1 MRGRGSWEAGR
12 RGRAAGQRGGYLLVG
27 EWAGQWIHVFLRPI
41 VLVAVFFSTPLA
53 AQQSSPL
60 PRFPASPQDTLL
72 RVYLMT
78 MGPGKQVWE
87 RFGHNAI
94 WIHDPA
100 HGTDQAYNYGLFD
113 FRQHNF
119 LLRFVQGRM
128 WYWMQGFPAQSYVE
142 SYRRANRS
150 VWVQELEIPV
160 GKRRELQAFLE
171 WNEQPEHRF
180 YHYDYYRDN
189 CSTRVRD
196 ALDRALGARLRK
208 RTETVMTGRT
218 YRFHTQRL
226 TANDPLVFTGLLLAL
241 GHPVDRPI
249 SAWQEM
255 FLPLAVR
262 EWVRTVTVTGAD
274 GREVPLVKSERT
286 LFQSSEP
293 IPPAQPPGWLPM
305 YLLGGV
311 AVGGLVFGFSG
322 AVRRSSVA
330 KWAFLLTTWMWCL
343 ASGIA
348 GLVLVGLWA
357 LTDHAAAYDNEN
369 ALQANLLSLPL
380 IWLLTRAVFGSPVRA
395 RPALVVAAVVAGLS
409 LLGLILKLFPQFYQ
423 VNGDVIALALPAH
436 AGVAAAVHRLST
448 NQEPATRVNP
458 SLASR

>member
-1 MRGRGSWEAGR
+1 
-12 RGRAAGQRGGYLLVG
+12 
-27 EWAGQWIHVFLRPI
+27 
-41 VLVAVFFSTPLA
+41 
-53 AQQSSPL
+53 
-60 PRFPASPQDTLL
+60 
-72 RVYLMT
+72 MT

-113 FRQHNF
+113 FQQHNF
-119 LLRFVQGRM
+119 LLRFIQGRM

-160 GKRRELQAFLE
+160 QQRRELQAFLE

-196 ALDRALGARLRK
+196 ALDRALGGRLRA
-208 RTETVMTGRT
+208 RTENVMTGRT

-255 FLPLAVR
+255 FLPLALR
-262 EWVRTVTVTGAD
+262 EWVRTVTVTRTD

-286 LFQSSEP
+286 LFQSSAP
-293 IPPAQPPGWLPM
+293 TPPAKPPAWLPM

-311 AVGGLVFGFSG
+311 AVGGLVFALSA
-322 AVRRSSVA
+322 AVRRSPLA
-330 KWAFLLTTWMWCL
+330 KWVFLLFTWTWCL

-348 GLVLVGLWA
+348 GLVLVGLWTV
-357 LTDHAAAYDNEN
+357 TDHMAAYDNEN
-369 ALQANLLSLPL
+369 VVQANLLTLPL
-380 IWLLTRAVFGSPVRA
+380 IWLLTRAVFGSPTRA
-395 RPALVVAAVVAGLS
+395 RPALLIAALVAGLS

-436 AGVAAAVHRLST
+436 AGVAAAGYLLST
-448 NQEPATRVNP
+448 NQEPRTRVNP